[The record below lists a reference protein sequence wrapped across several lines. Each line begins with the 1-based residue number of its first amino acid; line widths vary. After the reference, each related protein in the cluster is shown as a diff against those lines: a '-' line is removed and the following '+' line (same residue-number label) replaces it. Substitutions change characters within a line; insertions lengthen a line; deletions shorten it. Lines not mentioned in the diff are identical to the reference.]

1 MLDGVRM
8 IGANKHA
15 LKYAGVRPLRRSGK
29 TEYIKIRVVGEDRMA
44 LKDGPRA
51 ALSAVGSSKVAETP
65 EDTASGKTRNS
76 EGGNGQGSAA
86 LLSDPPISNHSRA
99 LGGGAKLRRAAHAE
113 VPSAKLD
120 LVNTPIKETI
130 TQPRLD
136 NSGNV
141 WGRGAGEKVP
151 ETQGLS
157 RLGLPGRTG
166 GPDMGGPDL
175 GLNLGPKNVKKFEPV
190 EQILERRKPEE
201 NNPPNLG
208 PKNVKK
214 LELPHKPRVI
224 KKAKRQKKHTSVRN
238 EDQLPIT
245 NFLRGVPTPD
255 DSNSKQQGKVIGT
268 ATPGSGPG
276 LGVAVQTVVQ
286 KKLNKRKFTDN
297 EDFLRETKFVKMEKS
312 DTLPH
317 MGGLEVGEVKTPSA
331 LKSEGETLVN
341 RSNNKPDTSTR
352 NLNIKHE
359 FLNIIERGDKLIT
372 PSQLIDPSDLITAN
386 LINPKIEGGHS
397 FHCSLVNNGFNEAQ
411 SQKHLGIK
419 DQFYQES
426 DSNHSHK

>member
-1 MLDGVRM
+1 MLRRSKLSRKSKNRACLVQGSCVTCTEVGVGDSLSERRSCVDGIHPPHRTAEENFSRQVNQVEVICPLAKNPLPPMMAKEDVMLDGVRM
-8 IGANKHA
+8 IGANMIGANPKILHA
-15 LKYAGVRPLRRSGK
+15 S

-141 WGRGAGEKVP
+141 WGRGAVEKVP
-151 ETQGLS
+151 E
-157 RLGLPGRTG
+157 
-166 GPDMGGPDL
+166 
-175 GLNLGPKNVKKFEPV
+175 
-190 EQILERRKPEE
+190 EQILERRKPEK
-201 NNPPNLG
+201 NNPPKG

-214 LELPHKPRVI
+214 LELPHTSRLI
-224 KKAKRQKKHTSVRN
+224 KKAKRQKKYTSVRN
-238 EDQLPIT
+238 GDQLPIT
-245 NFLRGVPTPD
+245 NFLRGVPTPE
-255 DSNSKQQGKVIGT
+255 DSSSKQQVKVIGT

-276 LGVAVQTVVQ
+276 LGGAVQTVVQ

-297 EDFLRETKFVKMEKS
+297 DDFLREAKFVKMEKS
-312 DTLPH
+312 DALPH
-317 MGGLEVGEVKTPSA
+317 KGGLEVGEVETPST
-331 LKSEGETLVN
+331 LKSEGKTLKN
-341 RSNNKPDTSTR
+341 RTNN
-352 NLNIKHE
+352 
-359 FLNIIERGDKLIT
+359 
-372 PSQLIDPSDLITAN
+372 QSDIS
-386 LINPKIEGGHS
+386 I
-397 FHCSLVNNGFNEAQ
+397 
-411 SQKHLGIK
+411 
-419 DQFYQES
+419 
-426 DSNHSHK
+426 

>member
-1 MLDGVRM
+1 MGDSLSERRSCVDGIHPPHRTAEENFSRQVNQVEEICPLAKNPLPPMKAKEDVMPDGVRV

-65 EDTASGKTRNS
+65 EDTATGKTRNS

-136 NSGNV
+136 NSDNV
-141 WGRGAGEKVP
+141 WSRGAVEKVP
-151 ETQGLS
+151 E
-157 RLGLPGRTG
+157 
-166 GPDMGGPDL
+166 
-175 GLNLGPKNVKKFEPV
+175 K
-190 EQILERRKPEE
+190 QILERSKPEK

-214 LELPHKPRVI
+214 LELPHPPRLI
-224 KKAKRQKKHTSVRN
+224 KKAKRQKKYPSVRN
-238 EDQLPIT
+238 GDQLPIT
-245 NFLRGVPTPD
+245 NFLRGVP
-255 DSNSKQQGKVIGT
+255 K
-268 ATPGSGPG
+268 
-276 LGVAVQTVVQ
+276 
-286 KKLNKRKFTDN
+286 
-297 EDFLRETKFVKMEKS
+297 
-312 DTLPH
+312 
-317 MGGLEVGEVKTPSA
+317 PS
-331 LKSEGETLVN
+331 
-341 RSNNKPDTSTR
+341 R
-352 NLNIKHE
+352 
-359 FLNIIERGDKLIT
+359 F
-372 PSQLIDPSDLITAN
+372 
-386 LINPKIEGGHS
+386 
-397 FHCSLVNNGFNEAQ
+397 
-411 SQKHLGIK
+411 
-419 DQFYQES
+419 
-426 DSNHSHK
+426 